1 MNNTRGKTNK
11 TSVKFLINILSLAL
25 FFGPAQSYADP
36 APSPSPSPSV
46 SPSPAPSPSPSVAPI
61 ANPSC
66 PTGQHWVM
74 ATVNGLN
81 TGHCESD
88 INCSEMSKTAST
100 AYDDMMKA
108 CGNGSL
114 GSDSD
119 TCMKKAITCDVV
131 SKEESFDTATAM
143 TNAVLQGMG
152 LNQAANLGQKSTSS
166 SPCPQYT
173 GADYKQRKKDL
184 QDKIND
190 LQKQMSDA
198 QKDLSQQQKDT
209 QKEIQDIQDDITKAK
224 KDENE
229 QKAKMDDDMRQKM
242 ADFNK
247 TQNDTK
253 NQMRQNS
260 LSMLQLRGKLVESQR
275 KQAMDLLKLNDSA
288 TKAACVKAAQDSYS
302 KFQSTANSMSMSF
315 QQRSYNKQVVLSQY
329 NDCLKTFDQQRQATI
344 EQYRQEQQTLTQ
356 SISQA
361 QSEQDD
367 IQNSLNLAQ
376 TQLTDIQNQN
386 TSQKSQL
393 DQDLIQ
399 QMQSAQ
405 NKMQAAQTNFQQ
417 QQQIATQKNQQL
429 QQQLNQ
435 ATNDLNNL
443 GPEPTSDATT
453 SAKTAGSIVA
463 GKVGIIDNF
472 IGSCCPGADRIDYCG
487 SNPSLKNASRAYH
500 EAAGT
505 SGPTPATTTTPPPA
519 RQ

>member
-1 MNNTRGKTNK
+1 MKMNNTRGKTNK

-25 FFGPAQSYADP
+25 FFGPAQGYADD
-36 APSPSPSPSV
+36 A
-46 SPSPAPSPSPSVAPI
+46 A
-61 ANPSC
+61 ANTAASLAAAL
-66 PTGQHWVM
+66 Q
-74 ATVNGLN
+74 ATNNPCVQQAGNTN
-81 TGHCESD
+81 TGPTSASCLAQT
-88 INCSEMSKTAST
+88 CSKLKDEANK
-100 AYDDMMKA
+100 AYNDMMTA

-114 GSDSD
+114 GGSADE
-119 TCMKKAITCDVV
+119 CFKKAVTCDVV
-131 SKEESFDTATAM
+131 SKDESFDSDAALN
-143 TNAVLQGMG
+143 NAVNSILTSAG
-152 LNQAANLGQKSTSS
+152 LSQAANLGTNKSGATSK
-166 SPCPQYT
+166 CPQYT

-190 LQKQMSDA
+190 LQKQMTDA

-224 KDENE
+224 KEENE
-229 QKAKMDDDMRQKM
+229 QKAKMDDDMREKI

-260 LSMLQLRGKLVESQR
+260 LNMLQLRGKLVESQR

-386 TSQKSQL
+386 TSQKQQL

-443 GPEPTSDATT
+443 GPEPSSDATT
-453 SAKTAGSIVA
+453 TAKTASSIVS
-463 GKVGIIDNF
+463 GKVQTLDAYVEK
-472 IGSCCPGADRIDYCG
+472 CCPPSGGPNCD
-487 SNPSLKNASRAYH
+487 SPSLRKASDAYH
-500 EAAGT
+500 DAKGESRVGGSSSST
-505 SGPTPATTTTPPPA
+505 PPA